1 MNDIRILLIDDHAV
15 MRMGL
20 ASLLG
25 TQKGLTIVGDA
36 GDGETGVRKAVKLNP
51 DIVIVDLLMPGMD
64 GVETTTRIKEA
75 LPGTKVLILTTYGTA
90 DGIAHALEA
99 GASGALVK
107 TVELKELVAAIR
119 AVTAGERVISPEI
132 EQILTNDPPV
142 PKLSP
147 RQTEILA
154 SIVQGLSTEDVARQL
169 GLSVQ
174 MVKEHLSATFEKIGA
189 ANRAEAVAIALRK
202 HLLKI

>member
-1 MNDIRILLIDDHAV
+1 MNTIRILLVDDHAV

-25 TQKGLTIVGDA
+25 TQKGLTVVGDA
-36 GDGETGVRKAVKLNP
+36 GDGESGVRLAQKLRP
-51 DIVIVDLLMPGMD
+51 DVVIMDLLMPGMD
-64 GVETTTRIKEA
+64 GVETTARIRKA
-75 LPGTKVLILTTYGTA
+75 LPEVKVLILTTYGTA
-90 DGIAHALEA
+90 DGIAHALDA

-107 TVELKELVAAIR
+107 TVELKELVSAIR

-142 PKLSP
+142 PELSP
-147 RQTEILA
+147 RQSEILA
-154 SIVQGLSTEDVARQL
+154 SIVRGFTTEDIARQL

-174 MVKEHLSATFEKIGA
+174 MVKEHLSATFLKIGA
-189 ANRAEAVAIALRK
+189 SNRAEAVAIALRK
-202 HLLKI
+202 HLLKL

>member
-1 MNDIRILLIDDHAV
+1 MNDIRILLVDDHAV

-25 TQKGLTIVGDA
+25 TQDGLTIVGDA
-36 GDGETGVRKAVKLNP
+36 GDGETGVRKALKLRP
-51 DIVIVDLLMPGMD
+51 DIVIMDLLMPGMD
-64 GVETTTRIKEA
+64 GVETTGRIKQA
-75 LPGTKVLILTTYGTA
+75 LPETKVLVLTTYGTA

-119 AVTAGERVISPEI
+119 AVMAGERVISPEI
-132 EQILTNDPPV
+132 EQILTDDPPV

-147 RQTEILA
+147 RQSEILA
-154 SIVQGLSTEDVARQL
+154 SIVRGLSTEDVARQL

-189 ANRAEAVAIALRK
+189 NNRAEAVAIALRK

>member
-25 TQKGLTIVGDA
+25 TQAGLTIVGDA
-36 GDGETGVRKAVKLNP
+36 SDGETGVRKALKLRP

-64 GVETTTRIKEA
+64 GVETTSRIKKA
-75 LPGTKVLILTTYGTA
+75 LPETKVLILTTYGTA

-142 PKLSP
+142 PELSP
-147 RQTEILA
+147 RQSEILA
-154 SIVQGLSTEDVARQL
+154 SIVRGFTTEDIARQL

>member
-25 TQKGLTIVGDA
+25 TQAGLAIVGDA
-36 GDGETGVRKAVKLNP
+36 GDGETGVRKALKLRP

-64 GVETTTRIKEA
+64 GVETTGQIKKA
-75 LPGTKVLILTTYGTA
+75 LPETKVLILTTYGTA
-90 DGIAHALEA
+90 DGIAHALDA

-132 EQILTNDPPV
+132 EQILTDDPPV

-147 RQTEILA
+147 RQSEILA
-154 SIVQGLSTEDVARQL
+154 SIIRGLSTEDVARQL

-174 MVKEHLSATFEKIGA
+174 MVKEHLSAIFGKIGA
-189 ANRAEAVAIALRK
+189 NNRAEAVAIALRK

>member
-1 MNDIRILLIDDHAV
+1 MNAIRILLVDDHAV

-36 GDGETGVRKAVKLNP
+36 GDGETGIRLAQKLRP
-51 DIVIVDLLMPGMD
+51 DVVIMDLLMPGMD
-64 GVETTTRIKEA
+64 GVETTGRIKKA
-75 LPGTKVLILTTYGTA
+75 LPDTKVLILTTYGTA
-90 DGIAHALEA
+90 DGIAHALDA

-107 TVELKELVAAIR
+107 TVELKELVSAIR

-142 PKLSP
+142 PELSP
-147 RQTEILA
+147 RQSEILA
-154 SIVQGLSTEDVARQL
+154 SIVRGFTTEDIARQL

>member
-1 MNDIRILLIDDHAV
+1 MNTIRILLVDDHAV

-25 TQKGLTIVGDA
+25 TQKGLTVVGDA
-36 GDGETGVRKAVKLNP
+36 GDGETGVRLAQKLRP
-51 DIVIVDLLMPGMD
+51 DVVIMDLLMPGMD
-64 GVETTTRIKEA
+64 GVETTARIRKA
-75 LPGTKVLILTTYGTA
+75 LPEVKVLILTTYGTA
-90 DGIAHALEA
+90 DGIAHALDA

-107 TVELKELVAAIR
+107 TVELKELVSAIR

-142 PKLSP
+142 PELSP
-147 RQTEILA
+147 RQSEILA
-154 SIVQGLSTEDVARQL
+154 SIVRGFTTEDIARQL

-174 MVKEHLSATFEKIGA
+174 MVKEHLSATFLKIGA
-189 ANRAEAVAIALRK
+189 SNRAEAVAIALRK
-202 HLLKI
+202 HLLKL

>member
-25 TQKGLTIVGDA
+25 TQDGLTIVGDA
-36 GDGETGVRKAVKLNP
+36 GDGETGVRKALKLRP
-51 DIVIVDLLMPGMD
+51 DIVIMDLLMPGMD
-64 GVETTTRIKEA
+64 GVETTGRIKQA
-75 LPGTKVLILTTYGTA
+75 LPETKVLVLTTYGTA

-119 AVTAGERVISPEI
+119 AVMAGERVISPEI
-132 EQILTNDPPV
+132 EQILTDDPPV

-147 RQTEILA
+147 RQSEILA
-154 SIVQGLSTEDVARQL
+154 SIVRGLSTEDVARQL

-189 ANRAEAVAIALRK
+189 NNRAEAVAIALRK

>member
-1 MNDIRILLIDDHAV
+1 MNDIRILLVDDHAV

-25 TQKGLTIVGDA
+25 TQDGLTIIGDA
-36 GDGETGVRKAVKLNP
+36 GDGETGVRKALKLRP
-51 DIVIVDLLMPGMD
+51 DIVIMDLLMPGMD
-64 GVETTTRIKEA
+64 GVETTGRIKQA
-75 LPGTKVLILTTYGTA
+75 LPETKVLILTTYGTA
-90 DGIAHALEA
+90 DGIAHALDA

-119 AVTAGERVISPEI
+119 AVMAGERVISPEI
-132 EQILTNDPPV
+132 EQILTDDPPV

-147 RQTEILA
+147 RQSEILA
-154 SIVQGLSTEDVARQL
+154 SIVRGLSTEDVARQL

-189 ANRAEAVAIALRK
+189 NNRAEAVAIALRK

>member
-25 TQKGLTIVGDA
+25 TQAGLTIVGDA
-36 GDGETGVRKAVKLNP
+36 GDGETGVRKALKLRP

-64 GVETTTRIKEA
+64 GVETTSRIKKV
-75 LPGTKVLILTTYGTA
+75 LPETKVLVLTTYGTA

-132 EQILTNDPPV
+132 EQILTDDPPV

-147 RQTEILA
+147 RQSEILA
-154 SIVQGLSTEDVARQL
+154 SIVRGLSTEDVARQL

-174 MVKEHLSATFEKIGA
+174 MVKEHLSVTYEKIGA
-189 ANRAEAVAIALRK
+189 NNRAEAVAIALRK

>member
-25 TQKGLTIVGDA
+25 TQAGLTVVGDA
-36 GDGETGVRKAVKLNP
+36 GDGESGLRKAQKLRP
-51 DIVIVDLLMPGMD
+51 DIIIVDLLMPGMD
-64 GVETTTRIKEA
+64 GVETTSRIKAA
-75 LPGTKVLILTTYGTA
+75 LPETKILILTTYGTA

-107 TVELKELVAAIR
+107 TVELKELVSAIR

-132 EQILTNDPPV
+132 EQILTDDPPV
-142 PKLSP
+142 PRLSP
-147 RQTEILA
+147 RQSEILA
-154 SIVQGLSTEDVARQL
+154 SIVHGLSTEDVARQL

-189 ANRAEAVAIALRK
+189 NNRAEAVAIALRK

>member
-1 MNDIRILLIDDHAV
+1 MNDIRILLVDDHAV

-36 GDGETGVRKAVKLNP
+36 GDGETGVRLAQKLRP
-51 DIVIVDLLMPGMD
+51 DVVIMDLLMPGVD
-64 GVETTTRIKEA
+64 GVETTERIKKV
-75 LPGTKVLILTTYGTA
+75 LPETKVLILTTYGTA
-90 DGIAHALEA
+90 DGIAHALDA

-107 TVELKELVAAIR
+107 TVELKELVSAIR
-119 AVTAGERVISPEI
+119 AVSAGERVISPEI
-132 EQILTNDPPV
+132 EQILANDPPV
-142 PKLSP
+142 PELSP
-147 RQTEILA
+147 RQCEVLT
-154 SIVQGLSTEDVARQL
+154 SIVRGFTTEDIARQL

-202 HLLKI
+202 HLLRI

>member
-132 EQILTNDPPV
+132 EQILADDPPV

-154 SIVQGLSTEDVARQL
+154 SIVPGLSTEDVARQL

-174 MVKEHLSATFEKIGA
+174 MVKEHLSATFGKIGA
-189 ANRAEAVAIALRK
+189 NNRAEAVAIALRK

>member
-25 TQKGLTIVGDA
+25 TQMGLTIVGDA
-36 GDGETGVRKAVKLNP
+36 GDGETGVRKALKLNP

-119 AVTAGERVISPEI
+119 AVTAGEQVISPEI
-132 EQILTNDPPV
+132 EQILMNDPPV

-189 ANRAEAVAIALRK
+189 NNRAEAVAIALRK

>member
-1 MNDIRILLIDDHAV
+1 MNAIRILLVDDHAV

-36 GDGETGVRKAVKLNP
+36 GDGETGIRLAQKLRP
-51 DIVIVDLLMPGMD
+51 DVVIMDLLMPGMD
-64 GVETTTRIKEA
+64 GVETTGRIKKA
-75 LPGTKVLILTTYGTA
+75 IPDTKVLILTTYGTA
-90 DGIAHALEA
+90 DGIAHALDA

-107 TVELKELVAAIR
+107 TVELKELVSAIR

-142 PKLSP
+142 PELSP
-147 RQTEILA
+147 RQSEILA
-154 SIVQGLSTEDVARQL
+154 SIVRGFTTEDIARQL

>member
-1 MNDIRILLIDDHAV
+1 MNDIRILLVDDHAV

-36 GDGETGVRKAVKLNP
+36 GDGETGIRLAQKLRP
-51 DIVIVDLLMPGMD
+51 DVVIMDLLMPGMD
-64 GVETTTRIKEA
+64 GVETTGRIKKA
-75 LPGTKVLILTTYGTA
+75 IPDTKVPILTTYGTA
-90 DGIAHALEA
+90 DGIAHALDA

-107 TVELKELVAAIR
+107 TVELKELVSANR

-142 PKLSP
+142 PELSP
-147 RQTEILA
+147 RQSEILA
-154 SIVQGLSTEDVARQL
+154 SIVRGFTTEDIARQL

>member
-90 DGIAHALEA
+90 DGIAHALDA

-107 TVELKELVAAIR
+107 TVELKELVSAIR

-142 PKLSP
+142 PELSP
-147 RQTEILA
+147 RQSEILA
-154 SIVQGLSTEDVARQL
+154 SIVRGFTTEDIARQL

-174 MVKEHLSATFEKIGA
+174 MVKEHLSATFLKIGA
-189 ANRAEAVAIALRK
+189 SNRAEAVAIALRK
-202 HLLKI
+202 HLLKL